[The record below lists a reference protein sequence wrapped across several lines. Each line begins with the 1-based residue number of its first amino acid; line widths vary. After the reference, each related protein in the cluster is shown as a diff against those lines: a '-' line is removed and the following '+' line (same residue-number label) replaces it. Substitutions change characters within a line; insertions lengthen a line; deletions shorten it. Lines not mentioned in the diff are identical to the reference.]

1 MTGGLTRRDAVRLVA
16 GGSTL
21 LLLLPAARGLPAV
34 AADGARV
41 EWRTDPV
48 GIDTLRPRFRW
59 QLWAD
64 EPVEQ
69 AHCRIVVTGD
79 AGSGADGRTIT
90 DSGWIRGATPAWA
103 PPAALPLVS
112 HAAYR
117 WALAIR
123 TGDGREAAM
132 VPMGRFVTGILAPRD
147 WRAAWIAAGPDGAVP
162 GKALEWRRPMQD
174 GTPPL
179 PILRGAFDVPA
190 GVRAAFLSV
199 VGLGQYDLALDG
211 AVLTDGE
218 LRPAWSDFARTIH
231 YDSFDVTQRLRPG
244 RAVLSAMLGN
254 GFFNVKGVRGRY
266 TKLVGSQ
273 GRPRLLLQL
282 RLILADGSDRTIVSD
297 AGWRWAPGPVTFS
310 SLYGGED
317 HDARREPRDW
327 RTAAAAPAGFAP
339 VHVLPAPPAQLV
351 AAPLAPVKVMRRI
364 DRPAIA
370 TAADGTLV
378 ADFGVNVAGRPR
390 LALRNAAA
398 GQRVTMKPAEL
409 LTPAGG
415 IDQMSMTGARE
426 PGYHGIAFSHAARG
440 GDTAW
445 APRFT
450 YTGFRYLQV
459 EGARR
464 DQIAALTAE
473 VMHLDVPRTGRF
485 ACSDDDL
492 MRVHGIIEQA
502 FLSNLASVLTDCPHR
517 EKLGWLEQIHLNAPT
532 AFYNRDCAALY
543 EKIAADMRDAQQ
555 PGGMVPSIAPEYVA
569 FVRKDGSDTPFRDS
583 PEWGCAMVLAP
594 WAAYRFYGDAAILTD
609 NYAAMRRYAG
619 YLRGRTRDG
628 IVDFGLGDWFDV
640 GPNQP
645 GEAQLTSK
653 AFTGT
658 ATLYAVQDAMA
669 RIAATLGRDADAAS
683 YRAAAQA
690 TARTIDRRLFDAAS
704 GRYDRGSQTAQAMAL
719 ALGIV
724 PPARRAAVLARLIA
738 DIERRDHHV
747 SAGDVGFHYV
757 VAALTAAG
765 RGDTLYRMLKRRDAP
780 SYLAQI
786 AAGATAL
793 TEAWDAARHASQNH
807 FMLGHAEAWLF
818 GGLGGV
824 GVDFADRDAPIRI
837 APQPVAGVAWSDVT
851 LATVLGE
858 VRCRWRRNGATL
870 TVDADVPAGAAARLT
885 LPGAAASRR
894 LRSGHHRFTIAA

>member
-1 MTGGLTRRDAVRLVA
+1 LSNGPTRRDAVRLVA

-21 LLLLPAARGLPAV
+21 LLLPAARGLPAV
-34 AADGARV
+34 AADGPRV

-48 GIDTLRPRFRW
+48 GIDTMRPRFRW
-59 QLWAD
+59 CLRAD
-64 EPVEQ
+64 GAVEQ
-69 AHCRIVVTGD
+69 AQYRIVVIGD
-79 AGSGADGRTIT
+79 AGSGADGRTIA
-90 DSGWIRGATPAWA
+90 DSGWQYGTAPAWR
-103 PPAALPLVS
+103 PAASLRLVS

-132 VPMGRFVTGILAPRD
+132 VPMGRFVTGIVSPGD
-147 WRAAWIAAGPDGAVP
+147 WRAAWIAAGPEGAVM

-174 GTPPL
+174 DAPPL
-179 PILRGAFDVPA
+179 PILRHAFDVPA

-199 VGLGQYDLALDG
+199 VGLGQYDIALDG
-211 AVLTDGE
+211 DVLTEGE
-218 LRPAWSDFARTIH
+218 LRPAWSDFSRTIH
-231 YDSFDVTQRLRPG
+231 YDSFDVTRRLRPG
-244 RAVLSAMLGN
+244 RVVLSAMLGN
-254 GFFNVKGVRGRY
+254 GFFNVEGMRGRY

-273 GRPRLLLQL
+273 GRPRLLFQL

-297 AGWRWAPGPVTFS
+297 AGWRWAPGPITFS

-317 HDARREPRDW
+317 HDASRERRDW
-327 RTAAAAPAGFAP
+327 RTAAAPPPGFAP
-339 VHVLPAPPAQLV
+339 VHILPAPHARLV
-351 AAPLAPVKVMRRI
+351 AAPIASVKVMRRI
-364 DRPAIA
+364 ERPVIVQ
-370 TAADGTLV
+370 AADGRLV
-378 ADFGVNVAGRPR
+378 ADFGINFAGRPR
-390 LALRNAAA
+390 IALRNAAA

-415 IDQMSMTGARE
+415 IDQMSMTGARI
-426 PGYHGIAFSHAARG
+426 PGYHGIAFSHTARG
-440 GDTAW
+440 GDATW
-445 APRFT
+445 SPRFT
-450 YTGFRYLQV
+450 YTGFRYLEV

-464 DQIAALTAE
+464 DQVAALTGD
-473 VMHLDVPRTGRF
+473 VLHLDVPRTGRF
-485 ACSDDDL
+485 ACSDGDL

-555 PGGMVPSIAPEYVA
+555 AGGMVPSIAPEYVA

-594 WAAYRFYGDAAILTD
+594 WAAYRFYGDMTILTD

-619 YLRGRTRDG
+619 YLRSRARDG

-669 RIAATLGRDADAAS
+669 QIAATLGHDADAAS
-683 YRAAAQA
+683 YRAEAKA
-690 TARTIDRRLFDAAS
+690 TARTIARRLFDAAS
-704 GRYDRGSQTAQAMAL
+704 DRYDRGSQTAQAMAL
-719 ALGIV
+719 ALGIA
-724 PPARRAAVLARLIA
+724 PPARRGAVLARLIA

-765 RGDTLYRMLKRRDAP
+765 RGDTLYRMLKRPDAP

-786 AAGATAL
+786 TAGATAL

-824 GVDFADRDAPIRI
+824 GIDFADRDAPIRI

-851 LATVLGE
+851 LATVLGD
-858 VRCRWRRNGATL
+858 VRCRWRRTGGTL
-870 TVDADVPAGAAARLT
+870 AIDADIPAGAAARLT
-885 LPGAAASRR
+885 LPGTAASRR